1 MAKNIWQKIAR
12 DMDNKKV
19 DTQQKKMK
27 KNVFLRKL
35 DEKNIF
41 LGTRCLMA
49 PNVNPIF
56 E

>member
-1 MAKNIWQKIAR
+1 
-12 DMDNKKV
+12 
-19 DTQQKKMK
+19 MK
-27 KNVFLRKL
+27 KNVFLGKF

-49 PNVNPIF
+49 PNVNPFF